1 MFLVRGKAC
10 RVAVAFTLLLLGG
23 DLPVWSANDTQ
34 SIKAAWQP
42 TQDSLSC
49 AKRFGTSQ
57 KVTFIMVAD
66 PGTYSGT
73 PESSFYV
80 GAVQSKNDIPANVT
94 SCSDLL
100 TGTIF
105 NQPVVVATSGIGPVA
120 AALCTTEMLQ
130 CSSLIKD
137 FIYVGTSG
145 WSSQLGGVLNA
156 PGSCK
161 EANPPRD
168 LARIGDIAVTPYA
181 ANWACKL
188 ADYSGQ
194 CKGAPNLCS
203 YPEEIYGPQEARL
216 YGSCIFTAHSKA
228 TLSLADELISATRTP
243 QFAANIAALATDFE
257 KTIAPYETEYFA
269 AMSNGTGHQYNFPPW
284 HGPRVWDYNVA
295 AEIDSQFFYSGV
307 PWDMVARNYT
317 AQTLILATGK
327 SLTQYDVI
335 AVSAMEAVG
344 VAPAI
349 NLHNGMSGYDQ
360 VPYVFVRA
368 NSDYLYQPIQ
378 RAKSGNGWE
387 TVDNPPPANNSV
399 NFRFAIGTSSTA
411 VLTMLQ
417 LRCFQSAGNNA
428 TACAYTPLQF

>member
-1 MFLVRGKAC
+1 ML
-10 RVAVAFTLLLLGG
+10 
-23 DLPVWSANDTQ
+23 
-34 SIKAAWQP
+34 SIKWATLSAGLIIAISLRVTEADPSSADDSGPVKAVWQP
-42 TQDSLSC
+42 GQDALRCTQ
-49 AKRFGTSQ
+49 RFGSSQ
-57 KVTFIMVAD
+57 KVTIIMVAD
-66 PGTYSGT
+66 PGKFSGT

-80 GAVQSKNDIPANVT
+80 GAVQNKNEVPANIT

-100 TGTIF
+100 TGNIL

-120 AALCTTEMLQ
+120 AAMCTMEMLQ

-137 FIYVGTSG
+137 FVYVGTSG
-145 WSSQLGGVLNA
+145 WTSQLGGVLNA
-156 PGSCK
+156 PGSCG
-161 EANPPRD
+161 EANLPRD

-216 YGSCIFTAHSKA
+216 YGDCVFSQSSKA
-228 TLSLADELISATRTP
+228 MLNLADELISATRTP
-243 QFAANIAALATDFE
+243 QFSANVASLATDFE
-257 KTIAPYETEYFA
+257 QRIAPYETAYFA
-269 AMSNGTGHQYNFPPW
+269 AMSNGTGHQYILPPW
-284 HGPRVWDYNVA
+284 RAPRVWDYNVA
-295 AEIDSQFFYSGV
+295 AEIDAQFFYSGV

-317 AQTLILATGK
+317 AQTLNLATGR

-349 NLHNGMSGYDQ
+349 NLHNQISGKAE
-360 VPYVFVRA
+360 VPYVLVRA
-368 NSDYLYQPIQ
+368 NSDYLYQPVQ

-387 TVDNPPPANNSV
+387 TVENPPPANSSV
-399 NFRFAIGTSSTA
+399 AYRFAIGTSSSA

-417 LRCFQSAGNNA
+417 LRCLQGAANNV